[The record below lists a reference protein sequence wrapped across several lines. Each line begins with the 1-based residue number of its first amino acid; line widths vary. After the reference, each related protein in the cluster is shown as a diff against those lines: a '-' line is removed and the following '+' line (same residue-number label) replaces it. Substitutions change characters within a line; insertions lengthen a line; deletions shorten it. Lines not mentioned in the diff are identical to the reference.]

1 MDPGTIIGLVA
12 AAAQLL
18 EQGATVLK
26 YMNGLYR
33 DVKNAPMQAEIL
45 LHEMNTTLGVVA
57 SLKFTLDHIPSMI
70 SESQQKP
77 VTDSI
82 KILVVMLQDVMKRC
96 DKSQTTGLGR
106 LRWPIE
112 AKEMDKYIDR
122 IQRYRGLLAF
132 ALQNEQLYTHTH

>member
-1 MDPGTIIGLVA
+1 MDPVTIIGLVA

-70 SESQQKP
+70 SEFQQKP

-96 DKSQTTGLGR
+96 DKNQTTGLGR
-106 LRWPIE
+106 LRWPLE
-112 AKEMDKYIDR
+112 TKEMDKYIDR